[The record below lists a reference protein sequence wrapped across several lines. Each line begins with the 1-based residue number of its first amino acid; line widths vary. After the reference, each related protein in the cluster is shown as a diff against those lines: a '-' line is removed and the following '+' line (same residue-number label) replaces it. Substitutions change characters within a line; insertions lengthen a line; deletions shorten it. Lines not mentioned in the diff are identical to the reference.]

1 MVVTVATCTKV
12 PPLLPDA
19 LPLILHADR
28 SPILTIAVRSQLA
41 STRTATVIGRWLR
54 G

>member
-1 MVVTVATCTKV
+1 VEMRLMSAAVV
-12 PPLLPDA
+12 
-19 LPLILHADR
+19 
-28 SPILTIAVRSQLA
+28 AVRSQLA